1 MLLLKKRIDLHNW
14 LDVQQKAKKN
24 IGFVPTMGALHPG
37 HISLI
42 TASKKE
48 NPITVCSIFINP
60 TQFNNSTDLEKYPV
74 TIEKDID
81 MLEEAGCDL
90 LFLPSVP
97 EIYPDELNATRS
109 YDLGYLETLLE
120 GEFRP
125 GHFQG
130 VCMVVDRL
138 LQLVNPDRL
147 YLGQKDYQQCMVIN
161 KLVDLTGKKE
171 KIEVKI
177 CPTLR
182 EKDGLAMSS
191 RNLRLN
197 EMERTT
203 AAMIYRSLQHAKE
216 NLKPGDLSALKKD
229 ATKMLED
236 AGFKVDYF
244 YIGDAGNL
252 SPVQSW
258 DGQQKLVALVAAFL
272 NEVRLID
279 NLPLN

>member
-1 MLLLKKRIDLHNW
+1 MILLKKRIDLHNW

-74 TIEKDID
+74 SIEKDID

-90 LFLPSVP
+90 LFLPSVL
-97 EIYPDELNATRS
+97 EIYPDGLNATRN

-161 KLVDLTGKKE
+161 KLVELTGKKE

-177 CPTLR
+177 CPTFR

-197 EMERTT
+197 ETERTT
-203 AAMIYRSLQHAKE
+203 AATIYRSLLHVKE